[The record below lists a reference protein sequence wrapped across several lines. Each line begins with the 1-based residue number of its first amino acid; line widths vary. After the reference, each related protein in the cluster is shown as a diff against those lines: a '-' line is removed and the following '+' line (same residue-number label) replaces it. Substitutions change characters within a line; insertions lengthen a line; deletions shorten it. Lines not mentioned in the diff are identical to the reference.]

1 VVAFGVAAMAAVL
14 GVVLVIIGMAIRPPN
29 LAATPTEAT
38 TATTT
43 DTVPL
48 RRFAGTNSGSP
59 TGASRGA
66 ACLNPQDG
74 NPAVDPAWPPNAH
87 PTHSG

>member
-29 LAATPTEAT
+29 LAAAPTEAT

-43 DTVPL
+43 
-48 RRFAGTNSGSP
+48 RN
-59 TGASRGA
+59 
-66 ACLNPQDG
+66 N
-74 NPAVDPAWPPNAH
+74 
-87 PTHSG
+87 